1 MFKHYKTI
9 GMIGGI
15 APAST
20 VDYYNRIISRFQERT
35 GQREYPSILINSIN
49 MTHMM
54 NLITNGQFDEL
65 TDYLSEEIYVLEK
78 AGAKV
83 IFLASNTPHLVFE
96 ALAERVKAKMV
107 SIVDSTIA
115 YAQSKGYNRLGLFGT
130 LPTMEGDFFQDGF
143 DAAGMEI
150 ITPMPDERKY
160 IHKIYMEELIRGRFL
175 PETKSHLLS
184 ITKRMYNEGQID
196 SLILGGT
203 ELPLILKTSDFE
215 DIELL
220 NTTKIHVEQIL
231 DAALGCN
238 NHLL

>member
-1 MFKHYKTI
+1 MLKVYKTI

-20 VDYYNRIISRFQERT
+20 VDYYNRLISRFQERT

-49 MTHMM
+49 LTHMM
-54 NLITNGQFDEL
+54 NLITNEHLDEL
-65 TDYLSEEIYVLEK
+65 VDYLSEEIYVLEK

-83 IFLASNTPHLVFE
+83 IFMASNTPHLVFE
-96 ALAERVKAKMV
+96 PLAQRVKAKMV

-130 LPTMEGDFFQDGF
+130 LQTMEGDFFQDGF
-143 DAAGMEI
+143 DAAGIEI

-231 DAALGCN
+231 DVALGCN
-238 NHLL
+238 NHPM

>member
-1 MFKHYKTI
+1 MLKHFKTI

-20 VDYYNRIISRFQERT
+20 VDYYNRLISRFQERT
-35 GQREYPSILINSIN
+35 GQREYPSIIINSIN

-54 NLITNGQFDEL
+54 ELITNDHLDEL
-65 TDYLSEEIYVLEK
+65 VDYLSEEIFVLEK

-83 IFLASNTPHLVFE
+83 IFMASNTPHLVFE
-96 ALAERVKAKMV
+96 QLAQRVKTKMV

-115 YAQSKGYNRLGLFGT
+115 YAQTKGHNRLGLFGT
-130 LPTMEGDFFQDGF
+130 LPTMEGEFFQDGF
-143 DAAGMEI
+143 EASGMEI

-160 IHKIYMEELIRGRFL
+160 IHKVYMEELVRGRFL

-184 ITKRMYNEGQID
+184 IANRMYNEGQID

-203 ELPLILKTSDFE
+203 ELPLILKSSDME

-220 NTTKIHVEQIL
+220 NTTKIHVERIL
-231 DAALGCN
+231 DSVIGS
-238 NHLL
+238 

>member
-1 MFKHYKTI
+1 MLKHYKTI

-20 VDYYNRIISRFQERT
+20 VDYYQRIVSRFQERT

-54 NLITNGQFDEL
+54 NLITNDQLDEL
-65 TDYLSEEIYVLEK
+65 VDFLSEEIYVLEK

-83 IFLASNTPHLVFE
+83 IFLASNTPHIVFE
-96 ALAERVKAKMV
+96 PLAQRVKAKMV

-115 YAQSKGYNRLGLFGT
+115 YAQTKGYNRLGLFGT
-130 LPTMEGDFFQDGF
+130 IPTMEGDFFQDGF
-143 DAAGMEI
+143 EAAGMEI

-160 IHKIYMEELIRGRFL
+160 IHKIYMEELVRGRFL
-175 PETKSHLLS
+175 PETKNHLLS
-184 ITKRMYNEGQID
+184 IVNRMYSEGQID

-203 ELPLILKTSDFE
+203 ELPLILKSSDFE

-220 NTTKIHVEQIL
+220 NTAKIHVEKVL
-231 DAALGCN
+231 DVALG
-238 NHLL
+238 